1 MKDMIRVSCFT
12 LVAGCFPLLAQAE
25 MRPIAYPDLAQISGQ
40 ALTLDIGKD
49 KSKGLHFSM
58 DSTGGAFSVGP
69 AKARYRL
76 LSYENELSGAGFD
89 FVGGRDKSRGFNFT
103 WTTPSMP

>member
-1 MKDMIRVSCFT
+1 MKDLIRVSCFT

-25 MRPIAYPDLAQISGQ
+25 MQPIAYPDLAGISGQ

-89 FVGGRDKSRGFNFT
+89 FVGGRDKSRGFSFS
-103 WTTPSMP
+103 WMMPSMP